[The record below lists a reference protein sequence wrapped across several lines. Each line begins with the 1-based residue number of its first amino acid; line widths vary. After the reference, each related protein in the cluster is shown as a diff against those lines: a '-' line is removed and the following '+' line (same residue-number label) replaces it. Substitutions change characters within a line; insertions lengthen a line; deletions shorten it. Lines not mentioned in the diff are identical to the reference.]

1 MSNDYNYFSIN
12 HGQYIV
18 DSGLPTSHEVFVLP
32 TNNEFLPSNAAS
44 YSDILKFSNQQN
56 YVLENAKVAQG
67 KEDSVDINNN
77 CSNIILSGEFG
88 IGGGGTQVMTIKGH
102 STNINIVGTS
112 HGNKI
117 EIGNW
122 SDQTYDISENI
133 TLNVTSVNGKPIMVA
148 IGHAANVNL
157 LGDCKKDTF
166 SGIFISIYWWVKRI
180 VRGILRIPVGVS
192 GPSWL

>member
-1 MSNDYNYFSIN
+1 MSADCNYFSIN

-18 DSGLPTSHEVFVLP
+18 DCGLPTGHEVFVLP
-32 TNNEFLPSNAAS
+32 TNNEFLPPSAS
-44 YSDILKFSNQQN
+44 TYSDILKFSNQQN

-112 HGNKI
+112 HGNRI

-122 SDQTYDISENI
+122 SDQSYDVSENI
-133 TLNVTSVNGKPIMVA
+133 TLNINSVNGKPIMVA
-148 IGHAANVNL
+148 VGRATNIKL
-157 LGDCKKDTF
+157 LGDCKKDLMR
-166 SGIFISIYWWVKRI
+166 GILISAYWWIKRM
-180 VRGILRIPVGVS
+180 VRVILRIPIGVS